1 VSDRIRVSNQVTIV
15 RHLVRSSRWR
25 QALVWSCVPY
35 LLLSTF
41 GDFLHVHPLLNPTP
55 RIGIVHAVQFTPR
68 PAARRVPETS
78 CAICLWQ
85 RVGSRLQNAISA
97 GPAALAP
104 HALVAGVTAQFPLS
118 PVPHPSAYRGPPQ
131 LSLF

>member
-1 VSDRIRVSNQVTIV
+1 V
-15 RHLVRSSRWR
+15 RHLVRSSRCR
-25 QALVWSCVPY
+25 QLLVWSCVPY

-55 RIGIVHAVQFTPR
+55 RIGIVSAAQFTPR
-68 PAARRVPETS
+68 PVARRVPESS

-97 GPAALAP
+97 GPAAPASQS
-104 HALVAGVTAQFPLS
+104 LVAGIATQFPPS
-118 PVPHPSAYRGPPQ
+118 PVPHPSDYRGPPQ
-131 LSLF
+131 LSLS